1 MKSKVLRV
9 ENGERTN
16 GLGRDGSGRR
26 TKWNAGPAVSVIVPI
41 MNVEAFLPAALDSLV
56 AQTLENMEFILLNDG
71 STDGS
76 LGIMEEY
83 AEKDPRFRLINKE
96 NTGYGST
103 MNNGIKVARGEYIGI
118 LEPDDYADPEMFERL
133 YREAAEHDLDFVKSD
148 YILFMAGTDGT
159 IREKTVRLSP
169 DESFYGRTLSPGEEK
184 QTFFFPINTWTGIY
198 RKAFLDQH
206 GIRHHET
213 PGASF
218 QDNGFWFQTFC
229 YGKRV
234 RFIREALYH
243 YRGDNPN
250 SSMMSRKKEKCI
262 TEEYHWIHERL
273 ASDSEML
280 KTFEG
285 IMYDKQYLSMLLT
298 LSRLE
303 ADRKQPYLYHIREEL
318 EIPYRDRLFDRR
330 FLHPLDWEKLDRIM
344 EDPEEY
350 GRGIDVSVIIP
361 VYNANEYL
369 EECLHSILFRSN
381 VRIEV
386 ICVDDGSTDGSGE
399 ILQRM
404 AKLDSRIQV
413 YTTENHG
420 AGAARNEGLKH
431 ARGEYLAFLD
441 ADDFFEQDMLDR
453 AWNAA
458 KAGRL
463 DLVVFPVDNYVEET
477 REYRHLQNCQQRLM
491 PRKKPFAGKD
501 VKRDL
506 FRLYIGWTWDK
517 LFRAEWIRQTGLEF
531 AKLRSSNDLSFSF
544 AAMAAAGRMDWLG
557 GPPLAHHRQHDG
569 SISVSREKTWDCF
582 YHALRALKENLQEL
596 RLYERFE
603 RDYENYCL
611 HFSLWQMLTV
621 DEEVGEKIY
630 RKLTEEWF
638 QEFRLTDKPAGWF
651 YDPREYE
658 MMQRMRE
665 VTPTD
670 FWKERKNRAEDGT
683 ERVASNEK
691 THGNLAQIP
700 KKIRTGLWILR
711 VQGVCAVWQ
720 YGKQKGRALLPKRKK
735 KQE

>member
-1 MKSKVLRV
+1 M
-9 ENGERTN
+9 ENGER
-16 GLGRDGSGRR
+16 RDGPGRNDPGGK
-26 TKWNAGPAVSVIVPI
+26 TNQNTAPAVSVIVPI
-41 MNVEAFLPAALDSLV
+41 MNVESYLPAALDSLA
-56 AQTLENMEFILLNDG
+56 AQTLENTEFILLNDG

-76 LGIMEEY
+76 LRIMEEY
-83 AEKDPRFRLINKE
+83 AERDSRFHLIDKE

-103 MNNGIKVARGEYIGI
+103 MNIGIEAARGEYIGI
-118 LEPDDYADPEMFERL
+118 LEPDDYADPGMFERL
-133 YREAAEHDLDFVKSD
+133 YREAAENDLDFVKSD
-148 YILFMAGTDGT
+148 YILFTAGADGT
-159 IREKTVRLSP
+159 IREKTVRLSL
-169 DESFYGRTLSPGEEK
+169 DDSFYGRTLCPGEEK

-198 RKAFLDQH
+198 RKAFLDRH

-229 YGKRV
+229 HGKRV

-250 SSMMSRKKEKCI
+250 SSMMSRKKERCI
-262 TEEYHWIHERL
+262 TEEYRWIHEGL
-273 ASDSEML
+273 ASDPAML
-280 KTFEG
+280 KQFEG

-303 ADRKQPYLYHIREEL
+303 ADRKQPYLHHIREEL
-318 EIPYRDRLFDRR
+318 ETPYRERLFDRR

-361 VYNANEYL
+361 VYNAEAYL

-399 ILQRM
+399 ILRRM
-404 AKLDSRIQV
+404 AEADSRIRV
-413 YTTENHG
+413 CATENRG

-441 ADDFFEQDMLDR
+441 ADDFFEPDMLDK

-458 KAGRL
+458 KTSGL
-463 DLVVFPVDNYVEET
+463 DLIVFPGDNYDEET
-477 REYRHLQNCQQRLM
+477 RAFTPLQNCQQRLL

-506 FRLYIGWTWDK
+506 FRLFIGWTWDK
-517 LFRAEWIRQTGLEF
+517 LFRTEWIRQTGLAF
-531 AKLRSSNDLSFSF
+531 AEIRSSNDLSFTF
-544 AAMAAAGRMDWLG
+544 GAAAAAGRTDWLG
-557 GPPLAHHRQHDG
+557 GPPLAHHRQHGG

-582 YHALRALKENLQEL
+582 YHALKALKENLEKL
-596 RLYERFE
+596 GLYERFE
-603 RDYENYCL
+603 RDYGNYCL

-621 DEEVGEKIY
+621 DETAGEKMY

-638 QEFRLTDKPAGWF
+638 EEFGLTDRPAGWF

-665 VTPTD
+665 VPAAE
-670 FWKERKNRAEDGT
+670 FRKEWQDRVRGGSEQAEPK
-683 ERVASNEK
+683 EK
-691 THGNLAQIP
+691 THGQLAQIP
-700 KKIRTGLWILR
+700 KKIRTGIWMLR
-711 VQGVCAVWQ
+711 VQGAGAVWQ
-720 YGKQKGRALLPKRKK
+720 YGKQKGRALLPKGKK